1 MKWRSQKRVA
11 LFIVI
16 AQIVKVTGSGK
27 ATVVEIS
34 ENDIEIFG
42 NFKTF
47 EKLGSDG
54 SHVRR
59 AFCPICG
66 SQMFTFVR
74 ENVGALF
81 VKVGTM
87 DCSSWI
93 RPVATCWA
101 SSASPWSPP
110 DENIKTYEGNPPS
123 WVSVRILSAITR
135 RVSALGILLWFC
147 QNPGGLKSRIVT
159 ENPSI
164 LLFFVLAKKWLRL
177 RLRSD

>member
-1 MKWRSQKRVA
+1 MITGSCLCGEVSYEMEESKAGSAFHCHCSDCK
-11 LFIVI
+11 
-16 AQIVKVTGSGK
+16 KVTGSGK

-42 NFKTF
+42 NFETF

-54 SHVRR
+54 SHVKRG
-59 AFCPICG
+59 FCPICG

-81 VKVGTM
+81 VKAGTM

-110 DENIKTYEGNPPS
+110 DENIKTYEGNP
-123 WVSVRILSAITR
+123 L
-135 RVSALGILLWFC
+135 
-147 QNPGGLKSRIVT
+147 PG
-159 ENPSI
+159 
-164 LLFFVLAKKWLRL
+164 
-177 RLRSD
+177 